1 MMSFTGSTRAGR
13 AVAKG
18 RRRFDQAGGP
28 GARRQVAE
36 HRPRGRGHRQ
46 GGQGGH
52 PAVLPEQRPVLQ
64 RADADARAGEPR
76 MPARSRSPR
85 QPPKRPPSALRNRKA
100 SPSAPSSA
108 RSSTTRSRPLIAK
121 GIEEGAELVTGG
133 TDRPEGMD
141 SGYYVRPTVFGGV
154 SNDMTIAQEEILRP
168 RALHPPL
175 RNGGRSDPDRQRH
188 ARTASPA
195 TSSPAISTTPAASPR
210 ASAPATSTS
219 TAPPPT
225 SAPPSAATSSPA
237 TAASGATSASRSSWR
252 SRP

>member
-1 MMSFTGSTRAGR
+1 MLVPAASHARALE
-13 AVAKG
+13 VAK
-18 RRRFDQAGGP
+18 AAAEATAVGP
-28 GARRQVAE
+28 PGQEGVAIG
-36 HRPRGRGHRQ
+36 PVVSKVQYDKIQ
-46 GGQGGH
+46 G
-52 PAVLPEQRPVLQ
+52 
-64 RADADARAGEPR
+64 
-76 MPARSRSPR
+76 
-85 QPPKRPPSALRNRKA
+85 
-100 SPSAPSSA
+100 
-108 RSSTTRSRPLIAK
+108 LIAK

-154 SNDMTIAQEEILRP
+154 SNDMTIAQEEIFGPVLSILP
-168 RALHPPL
+168 YED
-175 RNGGRSDPDRQRH
+175 GGGSDPDRQRH

-195 TSSPAISTTPAASPR
+195 TSSPATSTTPAASPR

-237 TAASGATSASRSSWR
+237 TAASGGTSASRSSLR